1 MKRILLMAALSLLP
15 LAGSAQQ
22 ILSLEDCRR
31 MAIEGNKD
39 LEQARTQVEMAG
51 YDRKIAFANY
61 LPQVS
66 AIGTYQ
72 YIDKNISLLSEN
84 MSETLLNAGTLLQN
98 RLNMGMQGL
107 QQVIMS
113 NPILAQELANS
124 PLWQTVFKAASSA
137 DIATGINAIGAEINN
152 AFTVDIHNIFAGGV
166 TLKQPVFVGGKIINA
181 NRVAKLAE
189 ELARSRY
196 SQEYQQVVVDVD
208 QAYWQIVSVA
218 NKKQLAE
225 SYADLLHHME
235 KDVNIAVDEGVS
247 TESDALQIKV
257 KANEA
262 DMLLTKAT
270 NGLILAKMLLCK
282 QIGLPLDSEITL
294 ADESLGS
301 IPVPQVSPRK
311 DIDAVYA
318 DRPEI
323 RSLDLAAQIY
333 DGKANMVRADMMP
346 KVAVTA
352 GYLVTNPNLQHGIQH
367 KFAGTFN
374 AGVMVEVPIFHG
386 FEALNKTRKA
396 RAEASLYRSKLEDA
410 KNLINLQVSQLYT
423 QQDEAQ
429 KRLIM
434 AESNL
439 KNAEENLR
447 KATIG
452 FEAGVV
458 DANTALAAHTAWL
471 QAHSEYIDAGVELQ
485 MNKTNLQ
492 KAEGEMNVEL

>member
-189 ELARSRY
+189 ELARQRY

-301 IPVPQVSPRK
+301 IPVPQVAPRK
-311 DIDAVYA
+311 DIDAV
-318 DRPEI
+318 
-323 RSLDLAAQIY
+323 
-333 DGKANMVRADMMP
+333 
-346 KVAVTA
+346 
-352 GYLVTNPNLQHGIQH
+352 
-367 KFAGTFN
+367 
-374 AGVMVEVPIFHG
+374 
-386 FEALNKTRKA
+386 
-396 RAEASLYRSKLEDA
+396 
-410 KNLINLQVSQLYT
+410 
-423 QQDEAQ
+423 
-429 KRLIM
+429 
-434 AESNL
+434 
-439 KNAEENLR
+439 
-447 KATIG
+447 
-452 FEAGVV
+452 
-458 DANTALAAHTAWL
+458 
-471 QAHSEYIDAGVELQ
+471 
-485 MNKTNLQ
+485 
-492 KAEGEMNVEL
+492 

>member
-124 PLWQTVFKAASSA
+124 PLWQTIFKAASSA

-189 ELARSRY
+189 ELARQRY

-218 NKKQLAE
+218 
-225 SYADLLHHME
+225 
-235 KDVNIAVDEGVS
+235 
-247 TESDALQIKV
+247 
-257 KANEA
+257 
-262 DMLLTKAT
+262 LTRGSRPNPT
-270 NGLILAKMLLCK
+270 PCK
-282 QIGLPLDSEITL
+282 
-294 ADESLGS
+294 
-301 IPVPQVSPRK
+301 
-311 DIDAVYA
+311 
-318 DRPEI
+318 
-323 RSLDLAAQIY
+323 
-333 DGKANMVRADMMP
+333 
-346 KVAVTA
+346 
-352 GYLVTNPNLQHGIQH
+352 
-367 KFAGTFN
+367 
-374 AGVMVEVPIFHG
+374 
-386 FEALNKTRKA
+386 
-396 RAEASLYRSKLEDA
+396 SK
-410 KNLINLQVSQLYT
+410 
-423 QQDEAQ
+423 
-429 KRLIM
+429 
-434 AESNL
+434 
-439 KNAEENLR
+439 
-447 KATIG
+447 
-452 FEAGVV
+452 
-458 DANTALAAHTAWL
+458 
-471 QAHSEYIDAGVELQ
+471 
-485 MNKTNLQ
+485 
-492 KAEGEMNVEL
+492 